1 MLNTGSVSPT
11 TDETPFFTFTVNHG
25 PEGKRPVAARSGV
38 FHLPHGPLRTPIF
51 MPVAT
56 QGALKGLTVEQLE
69 EMDVEIIL
77 GNTYHLGLKPGEDV
91 FRKITERKNA
101 MEAKKDKAVKDVK
114 AKEKNPVKDNMDGI
128 HFFEGWKRN
137 VLTDSGGFQMVSLL
151 KLARI
156 TEDGVMFQS
165 THGGSGL
172 GGQCTAEKVE
182 VGEEEHISSSST
194 TQETGKKR
202 QRSISHSRSSKP
214 SSTSEIMIPGTSS
227 PFEQGEEEEAERASG
242 GNSSLMTEGKEKR
255 DELAQ
260 GAYTLLLRPEDSI
273 RIQNAI
279 GSDIMMQLDDVVHVL
294 TTGPRVEEAM
304 RRSIRWLDRSLAANA
319 NKDKQCIFGIIHG
332 ALDPE
337 LRRYC
342 VQEMVKRAE
351 CKGFSI
357 GGLSGGE
364 AKDDFWRAVRLCTTK
379 DALPD
384 NKPRYC
390 MGVGYAED
398 ILVCIALGVDM
409 FDCVFA
415 CRTARF
421 GSAMTSTGKLQLTKK
436 TFSNDFR
443 PLDEHCS
450 CYTCRTYTRAYL
462 HLVAGKEA
470 IGATLLS
477 YHNVAFL
484 INLTRG
490 ARTAIEEGRFT
501 TYVQDF
507 FLSYYPDKK
516 YPKWIVDALQNVEIE
531 LIQ

>member
-1 MLNTGSVSPT
+1 MKSINHHELDSAL
-11 TDETPFFTFTVNHG
+11 PFFTFTVNHG
-25 PEGKRPVAARSGV
+25 PEGKHPVAARSGV

-91 FRKITERKNA
+91 FRRITE
-101 MEAKKDKAVKDVK
+101 KKDSMEPKVQKSFAGAEKSKVKDS
-114 AKEKNPVKDNMDGI
+114 MDGL
-128 HFFEGWKRN
+128 HFFEGWKKN
-137 VLTDSGGFQMVSLL
+137 ILTDSGGFQMVSLL

-156 TEDGVMFQS
+156 TEDGVRFQS
-165 THGGSGL
+165 THGGSGIVNPCSIEASDTVQ
-172 GGQCTAEKVE
+172 GGAIETS
-182 VGEEEHISSSST
+182 VGE
-194 TQETGKKR
+194 KR
-202 QRSISHSRSSKP
+202 QRSPSP
-214 SSTSEIMIPGTSS
+214 SSQPTS
-227 PFEQGEEEEAERASG
+227 PFSGAVTPLTGEKQKAEG
-242 GNSSLMTEGKEKR
+242 EGKVSGSSSSSSRGKR
-255 DELAQ
+255 EEGD
-260 GAYTLLLRPEDSI
+260 GIDDNAYTLLLRPEDSI

-279 GSDIMMQLDDVVHVL
+279 GADIMMQLDDVVHVL

-304 RRSIRWLDRSLAANA
+304 RRTIRWLDRSLAANA
-319 NKDKQCIFGIIHG
+319 NKEKQCIFGIVHG
-332 ALDPE
+332 ALDPD
-337 LRRYC
+337 LRTYC
-342 VQEMVKRAE
+342 VKEMVKRTE

-364 AKDDFWRAVRLCTTK
+364 AKDDFWRAVRICTRK

-384 NKPRYC
+384 DKPRYC
-390 MGVGYAED
+390 MGVGYPED

-436 TFSNDFR
+436 AFAHDFR
-443 PLDEHCS
+443 PLDEKCS

-462 HLVAGKEA
+462 HLVAGKEV
-470 IGATLLS
+470 IGASLLS

-484 INLTRG
+484 INMTRG

-501 TYVQDF
+501 EYVQNF

-516 YPKWIVDALQNVEIE
+516 YPTWIVDALQDVNIP
-531 LIQ
+531 LLT